1 MTDMQRRHV
10 EPSPLQGRTD
20 RWDPLVRRIM
30 VAAGPELA
38 RLRAQATVAGQ
49 MDRWTR
55 PLLPLAAALIL
66 VFGSILAWAEPG
78 PGAQDPD
85 APLMAEV
92 LVPEP
97 FSLWLESG
105 ASYTLAELAEALPEE
120 GP

>member
-10 EPSPLQGRTD
+10 EPESPDQGTD

-30 VAAGPELA
+30 VAAAPELA
-38 RLRAQATVAGQ
+38 RLRAQGTIVGQ

-55 PLLPLAAALIL
+55 PLLPLAATLIL
-66 VFGSILAWAEPG
+66 VFGSILAWSQAR
-78 PGAQDPD
+78 PGAESPD
-85 APLMAEV
+85 TPLMAEV

-97 FSLWLESG
+97 FSLWLEGG